1 MVELSESLESVV
13 LLSEEVLEDEE
24 EEEEDEK
31 SDEIRRLRFKSEV
44 LVLTEESESEELFL

>member
-13 LLSEEVLEDEE
+13 LLSEEVLEDE

>member
-13 LLSEEVLEDEE
+13 LLSEEVLED